1 MKREMSDLIEGKYP
15 EFLENLEIPVEIT
28 QGGACMGADPEL
40 FFSDN
45 IADINQARE
54 ICISCP
60 LMAKC
65 LDYATFAEEFGV
77 WGGATAKERKE
88 LRTGRPLFTLEERL
102 YAIDFRNDLFN
113 NVAAAAFSQKYSMT
127 ERSYYRWKVKLGV
140 EDLAS

>member
-1 MKREMSDLIEGKYP
+1 MKREITDLIEGKYP

-45 IADINQARE
+45 IAEINQARE

-65 LDYATFAEEFGV
+65 LDYAMFAEEFGV
-77 WGGATAKERKE
+77 WGGTTAGERKV
-88 LRTGRPLFTLEERL
+88 LRAG
-102 YAIDFRNDLFN
+102 
-113 NVAAAAFSQKYSMT
+113 
-127 ERSYYRWKVKLGV
+127 
-140 EDLAS
+140 

>member
-1 MKREMSDLIEGKYP
+1 MKREITDLIEGKYP

-45 IADINQARE
+45 IAEINQARE

-60 LMAKC
+60 LMAAC

-77 WGGATAKERKE
+77 WGGTTAGERKN
-88 LRTGRPLFTLEERL
+88 LRNGKPLFTLEERRF
-102 YAIDFRNDLFN
+102 AVDFRND
-113 NVAAAAFSQKYSMT
+113 VIKMTAAAFAQKYEMT
-127 ERSYYRWKVKLGV
+127 ERTCYRWKAKFGV

>member
-77 WGGATAKERKE
+77 WGGTTAGERKK
-88 LRTGRPLFTLEERL
+88 LRQGVPLFTLQERRF
-102 YAIDFRNDLFN
+102 AVDFRNDLERLTAETF
-113 NVAAAAFSQKYSMT
+113 AMKYKMT
-127 ERSYYRWKVKLGV
+127 VRNCFRWKQKLGV

>member
-1 MKREMSDLIEGKYP
+1 MKKQMTDLIEGKYP

-45 IADINQARE
+45 IAEINQARE
-54 ICISCP
+54 MCISCP

-65 LDYATFAEEFGV
+65 LDYATFAEEYGV
-77 WGGATAKERKE
+77 WGGTTAGERKV
-88 LRTGRPLFTLEERL
+88 LRAGKPLFTLEERRF
-102 YAIDFRNDLFN
+102 AIDFRSDVIKL
-113 NVAAAAFSQKYSMT
+113 AAAAFAQKYEVT
-127 ERSYYRWKVKLGV
+127 ERTCYRWKAKFGV

>member
-1 MKREMSDLIEGKYP
+1 MKREISDLIEGKYP

-40 FFSDN
+40 FFSEN
-45 IADINQARE
+45 IAEINQARE

-65 LDYATFAEEFGV
+65 LDYATFAEEYGV
-77 WGGATAKERKE
+77 WGGTTAGERKF
-88 LRTGRPLFTLEERL
+88 LRARKPLFTLEERRF
-102 YAIDFRNDLFN
+102 AIDFRSDVIKL
-113 NVAAAAFSQKYSMT
+113 AAAAFAQKYEVT
-127 ERSYYRWKVKLGV
+127 ERTCYRWKAKFGV